1 VKSTLKRWVALVLV
15 LMLLV
20 PALAEDPDDLFFS
33 ECGISDYRLITTVRG
48 SASRSYEVTGLEKAV
63 AYKARVRA
71 WRTVNGDKTYIGKG
85 SPTVHAITGGYTK
98 KATNPKAVTV
108 KASSVTLAPGKS
120 STIKARVTGV
130 KAGREVLAHVK
141 LLRYYSSNRNVATVT
156 QAGRIRATGVG
167 RCTIHVVANN
177 GVRARVKVTVK

>member
-1 VKSTLKRWVALVLV
+1 MKASGRTSLKLSWTRVSNA
-15 LMLLV
+15 
-20 PALAEDPDDLFFS
+20 DGYDLFFNR
-33 ECGISDYRLITTVRG
+33 CGTGASPLIASVKA
-48 SASRSYEVTGLEKAV
+48 SASRSYEVKGLNKAIP
-63 AYKARVRA
+63 YKAHVRA
-71 WRTVNGDKTYIGKG
+71 WRKVEGVKTYIGKA

-156 QAGRIRATGVG
+156 QAGKIKATGIG
-167 RCTIHVVANN
+167 RCTVYVVANN
-177 GVRARVKVTVK
+177 GVRARVKVTVE

>member
-1 VKSTLKRWVALVLV
+1 MKSSGKTSLRLSWTKVSNADGYDV
-15 LMLLV
+15 
-20 PALAEDPDDLFFS
+20 FFNQ
-33 ECGISDYRLITTVRG
+33 CDAVNYPLIASVRG
-48 SASRSYEVTGLEKAV
+48 GASRSYEVTGLKKAV

-71 WRTVNGDKTYIGKG
+71 WRTVKGDKTYIGKG

-98 KATNPKAVTV
+98 KETNPKAVTV

-156 QAGRIRATGVG
+156 QAGKIKATGIG
-167 RCTIHVVANN
+167 RCTVYVVANN
-177 GVRARVKVTVK
+177 GVRARVKVTVE